1 MLQTLLARAFDA
13 FDRRDWRGAYGHAG
27 EAARLAP
34 EHPDVHYIA
43 GVAAMQLGHA
53 PLAVAHL
60 QRITTPGRIDAASQ
74 LARALVE
81 CHRLQEAR
89 AVADA
94 LLQRDDLDAATLD
107 TLGTVY
113 TRAHAHERAA
123 EAFGRAARLAPGSAD
138 YRFDLATSLMYF
150 GDIDGAEANYLACLR
165 NDWRYWRGYLALAQ
179 LRPWR
184 GDAHHLDWFA
194 DVLARCGDD
203 ADARLHL
210 HLALAKELED
220 RGRFAEAFAHLVDGK
235 RAYAAMLGPS
245 AVEDA
250 GLFDAVETAFA
261 STLPGVGDPD
271 GAAIFVFGMPRSGT
285 TLVDRILSSHPHV
298 ASGGELGHFGAAM
311 QRMAERPA
319 RSLADIPLGLTGF
332 GDWAA
337 LGRHYVE
344 GTRALR
350 GDRARLVDKFPQNF
364 LFAGFIARALPN
376 ARLVHMRRDRVDTSL
391 SNFRQLF
398 SPDSPYHRYSFDLA
412 DTARYFLRYQRLM
425 AMWQAQLP
433 GRILDVRYEDLVA
446 DQEGQTR
453 RMLDFCGLDWSPA
466 CLDFQHNPS
475 AAATA
480 SAAQVRRGM
489 NTDSVDRW
497 RRYGDLLDP
506 LLHLLDETNDD
517 TPR

>member
-1 MLQTLLARAFDA
+1 MLSTLLARAFDA
-13 FDRRDWRGAYGHAG
+13 FDRRDWRDAYGYARG
-27 EAARLAP
+27 AARLAP
-34 EHPDVHYIA
+34 EHPGVHYIA
-43 GVAAMQLGHA
+43 GVAALQLGHA

-60 QRITTPGRIDAASQ
+60 QRITQPERIDAASQ
-74 LARALVE
+74 LARALAE

-89 AVADA
+89 DVADT
-94 LLQRDDLDAATLD
+94 LMRRDDLDAATLD

-113 TRAHAHERAA
+113 TRAHAHDRAA
-123 EAFGRAARLAPGSAD
+123 EAFERAARLAPGSAD

-179 LRPWR
+179 LRPWSS
-184 GDAHHLDWFA
+184 DAHHLDWFS

-203 ADARLHL
+203 ADAQLHL

-220 RGRFAEAFAHLVDGK
+220 QGRFAEAFGHLVDGK
-235 RAYAAMLGPS
+235 RAYAAMLGSSS
-245 AVEDA
+245 AEDA
-250 GLFDAVETAFA
+250 RLFDAIEAAFA
-261 STLPGVGDPD
+261 STRPGDGDSHD
-271 GAAIFVFGMPRSGT
+271 GAIFVFGMPRSGT
-285 TLVDRILSSHPHV
+285 TLVDRILSSHPDV

-311 QRMAERPA
+311 QRMAGRPA
-319 RSLADIPLGLTGF
+319 RSLVDIPLGLQGF
-332 GDWAA
+332 GDWSA
-337 LGRHYVE
+337 LGRHYAE

-376 ARLVHMRRDRVDTSL
+376 ARLMHMRRDRVDTCL

-398 SPDSPYHRYSFDLA
+398 SPDSPYHRYSFELA
-412 DTARYFLRYQRLM
+412 DTARYFLRYERLM
-425 AMWQAQLP
+425 ALWQAQLP

-453 RMLDFCGLDWSPA
+453 RMLDYCGLDWSLT
-466 CLDFQHNPS
+466 CLDFQHNAS

-506 LLHLLDETNDD
+506 LLHLLDDATGM
-517 TPR
+517 PR